1 MQKMLAGFPP
11 SDSQHSSRPRL
22 SSSVQSVKILER
34 KRMPEAEDPSLPTL
48 FPSKLLDC
56 CLETVQ
62 RMVLMAGTR
71 TERRA
76 KLILERDK

>member
-1 MQKMLAGFPP
+1 
-11 SDSQHSSRPRL
+11 
-22 SSSVQSVKILER
+22 
-34 KRMPEAEDPSLPTL
+34 MPEAEDPSLPTL

>member
-1 MQKMLAGFPP
+1 
-11 SDSQHSSRPRL
+11 
-22 SSSVQSVKILER
+22 
-34 KRMPEAEDPSLPTL
+34 MPEAEDPSLPTL

-76 KLILERDK
+76 KLILERDKRVLSHFEIPTLHQTLIPC